1 MFKAETPDDRS
12 ALADIYNRYSAWFKA
27 RLVRRYGMQ
36 EAEELLQET
45 WLRLVPYRA
54 AGDIRHPRAFL
65 LRIASNLA
73 ADRNALQFNR
83 TRYASEIY
91 GTAPALHEP
100 ASQVD
105 EFLAQQL
112 VLGLPEPLRDVFVL
126 SRISGLSNNQIA
138 EQLGISPKTVEKRM
152 TKAKAHCA
160 AQLRL

>member
-12 ALADIYNRYSAWFKA
+12 ALADLYNRYSAWFKA

-73 ADRNALQFNR
+73 ADRNALQFHR
-83 TRYASEIY
+83 ARYASEIHE
-91 GTAPALHEP
+91 TEPALHEP